1 MRLEKMFSALKG
13 KGEGAFMPYVCCGD
27 PSAGFT
33 LELIEKLVEG
43 GADAIELGIP
53 FSDPIADGK
62 TIQAASTR
70 ALEGGMTPEKA
81 LEVISEVRKKGIEV
95 PILVMTYYN
104 IVYAN
109 GGLGFLKKVKEAGA
123 DGMIVPDVPLEESNG
138 LREEC
143 DGAGLELI
151 YFITPNCSD
160 SRLEKI
166 AGKAKG
172 FLYAVAV
179 LGITGEREN
188 VSPEAIALVGRAKK
202 VTEVPVVVGFGISK
216 GAHASSIMDAGGAGV
231 IVGSAIVN
239 IYSKYL
245 TGGKFDSPK
254 ALEEVGELAREMKE
268 GLRKKEG

>member
-1 MRLEKMFSALKG
+1 MKLEKMFSGLKE

-27 PSAGFT
+27 PSVEFT
-33 LELIEKLVEG
+33 LELIGKLVEG

-62 TIQAASTR
+62 TIQEASTR
-70 ALEGGMTPEKA
+70 ALEGGMTPAKA
-81 LEVISEVRKKGIEV
+81 LEVISEVRKRGIGV

-109 GGLGFLKKVKEAGA
+109 GGLEFLKKVREAGV
-123 DGMIVPDVPLEESNG
+123 DGMIVPDVPLEESSG
-138 LREEC
+138 LQGEC
-143 DGAGLELI
+143 DEAGLELI
-151 YFITPNCSD
+151 YFITPNCPD
-160 SRLEKI
+160 SRLERI

-179 LGITGEREN
+179 LGITGERKE
-188 VSPEAIALVGRAKK
+188 VAPEAVELVKRAVK

-216 GAHASSIMDAGGAGV
+216 GAHASSVMDAGGAGV

-239 IYSKYL
+239 VYSKFID
-245 TGGKFDSPK
+245 GGKFDSPK
-254 ALEEVGELAREMKE
+254 ALEEVGELARELKG
-268 GLRKKEG
+268 GLGRGV